1 MTLGTTEAR
10 KMSASY
16 RLLFEGEVFDEVLI
30 IRSEH
35 KNSQDQEKDIRK
47 LNKGNPV
54 KTFILTN
61 PENIE
66 KIISDLNF
74 KENSFYDYVKEKSKD
89 KIAFVLD
96 ITGGTKLMSAAVLSI
111 LQKFKNLEKVSYI
124 TGQRSKETGK
134 AIGAFRK
141 EEARSFNVK
150 FFLNFPTILNFL
162 ENKNYI
168 LLASFLDDYKGF
180 FTSEKWRLFIELV
193 YFYRDFLLG
202 RFELLK
208 SNKFL
213 KETYDKDLLA
223 EIVLNKNELEGFFIR
238 LKDYFYIRYSKENL
252 INEDKID
259 RALFEV
265 RYFYDR
271 FFSSFKNNEKILA
284 LGYFYVFFE
293 KLLNFFLLKE
303 DLTLPFVFNK
313 NTFYLSRQEKI
324 GEKIEEKIVGVKEKI
339 DLIKDISIKRFF
351 SDCLEKVIKRR
362 NISIIGH
369 GEVFPEEKIFDDI
382 LSFLNNT
389 NLKKLFFDD
398 LSKELTLV
406 YPEFNLKN
414 IFFS

>member
-1 MTLGTTEAR
+1 MKKILIMTLGTTEAR

-35 KNSQDQEKDIRK
+35 KNSQDQEKDIKK

-89 KIAFVLD
+89 EIAFILD

-202 RFELLK
+202 RFESLK
-208 SNKFL
+208 NDKFL
-213 KETYDKDLLA
+213 KEAYDKDLLA
-223 EIVLNKNELEGFFIR
+223 EVVLNKDAVESFFVN
-238 LKDYFYIRYSKENL
+238 LKGYLYIRYSKKNL
-252 INEDKID
+252 TNEDKIG

-293 KLLNFFLLKE
+293 KLINLVLLKE
-303 DLTLPFVFNK
+303 NLNPPFVFNK
-313 NTFYLSRQEKI
+313 DTFYLLY
-324 GEKIEEKIVGVKEKI
+324 GEKIVGVKEKI
-339 DLIKDISIKRFF
+339 DLIKDASIKGFF

-369 GEVFPEEKIFDDI
+369 GEVFPQEKIFDDI

>member
-1 MTLGTTEAR
+1 MKKILIMTLGTTEAR
-10 KMSASY
+10 QMAASY

-35 KNSQDQEKDIRK
+35 KNSQDQEKDIKK

-180 FTSEKWRLFIELV
+180 FTSEKWRFFIELV

-202 RFELLK
+202 RSESLK

-223 EIVLNKNELEGFFIR
+223 EIVLNKNELEGFFIS
-238 LKDYFYIRYSKENL
+238 LKNYFYIRYSKENL
-252 INEDKID
+252 TSEDKID

-271 FFSSFKNNEKILA
+271 FFISFKNNEKILA

-293 KLLNFFLLKE
+293 KLINFFLLKE
-303 DLTLPFVFNK
+303 DLSLPFVFNK
-313 NTFYLSRQEKI
+313 NTFYLFYQ
-324 GEKIEEKIVGVKEKI
+324 EKIVGVKEKI
-339 DLIKDISIKRFF
+339 NLIKDNLIKMFF

-369 GEVFPEEKIFDDI
+369 GEVFPEDRIFDDV
-382 LSFLNNT
+382 LSFLN

-398 LSKELTLV
+398 LSKEFTLV

>member
-35 KNSQDQEKDIRK
+35 KNSQDQEKDIKK

-89 KIAFVLD
+89 EIAFILD

-202 RFELLK
+202 RFESLK
-208 SNKFL
+208 NDKFL
-213 KETYDKDLLA
+213 KEAYDKDLLA
-223 EIVLNKNELEGFFIR
+223 EVVLNKDAVESFFVN
-238 LKDYFYIRYSKENL
+238 LKGYFYIRYSKKNL
-252 INEDKID
+252 TNEDKIG

-293 KLLNFFLLKE
+293 KLINLVLLKE
-303 DLTLPFVFNK
+303 NLNLPFVFNK
-313 NTFYLSRQEKI
+313 DTFYLLY
-324 GEKIEEKIVGVKEKI
+324 GEKIVGVKEKI
-339 DLIKDISIKRFF
+339 DLIKDASIKGFF

-369 GEVFPEEKIFDDI
+369 GEVFPQEKIFDDI

>member
-35 KNSQDQEKDIRK
+35 KNSQDQEKDIKK

-89 KIAFVLD
+89 EIAFILD

-202 RFELLK
+202 RFESLK
-208 SNKFL
+208 NDKFL
-213 KETYDKDLLA
+213 KEAYDKDLLA
-223 EIVLNKNELEGFFIR
+223 EVVLNKDAVESFFVN
-238 LKDYFYIRYSKENL
+238 LKGYLYIRYSKKNL
-252 INEDKID
+252 TNEDKIG

-293 KLLNFFLLKE
+293 KLINLVLLKE
-303 DLTLPFVFNK
+303 NLNPPFVFNK
-313 NTFYLSRQEKI
+313 DTFYLLY
-324 GEKIEEKIVGVKEKI
+324 GEKIVGVKEKI
-339 DLIKDISIKRFF
+339 DLIKDASIKGFF

-369 GEVFPEEKIFDDI
+369 GEVFPQEKIFDDI

>member
-35 KNSQDQEKDIRK
+35 KNSQDQEKDIK
-47 LNKGNPV
+47 KFNKGNPV

-89 KIAFVLD
+89 EIAFILD

-202 RFELLK
+202 RFESLK
-208 SNKFL
+208 NDKFL
-213 KETYDKDLLA
+213 KEAYDKDLLA
-223 EIVLNKNELEGFFIR
+223 EVVLNKDAVESFFVN
-238 LKDYFYIRYSKENL
+238 LKGYLYIRYSKKNL
-252 INEDKID
+252 TNEDKIG

-293 KLLNFFLLKE
+293 KLINLVLLKE
-303 DLTLPFVFNK
+303 NLNPPFVFNK
-313 NTFYLSRQEKI
+313 DTFYLLY
-324 GEKIEEKIVGVKEKI
+324 GEKIVGVKEKI
-339 DLIKDISIKRFF
+339 DLIKDASIKGFF

-369 GEVFPEEKIFDDI
+369 GEVFPQEKIFDDI

>member
-1 MTLGTTEAR
+1 MKKILIMTLGTTEAR
-10 KMSASY
+10 KMTASY

-35 KNSQDQEKDIRK
+35 KNSQDQEKDIKK

-89 KIAFVLD
+89 EIAFILD

-180 FTSEKWRLFIELV
+180 FTSEKWRFFIELV

-202 RFELLK
+202 RFESLK
-208 SNKFL
+208 NDKFL
-213 KETYDKDLLA
+213 KETYDKDLLT
-223 EIVLNKNELEGFFIR
+223 EVVLNKDAVEGFFVN
-238 LKDYFYIRYSKENL
+238 LKEYFYIRYYKKNL
-252 INEDKID
+252 TNEDKIG

-293 KLLNFFLLKE
+293 KLINLVLLKE
-303 DLTLPFVFNK
+303 NLKLPFVFNK
-313 NTFYLSRQEKI
+313 DTFYLLY
-324 GEKIEEKIVGVKEKI
+324 GEKIVGVKEKI
-339 DLIKDISIKRFF
+339 DLIKNASIKSLF

-369 GEVFPEEKIFDDI
+369 GEVFPEDKIFDDI

-398 LSKELTLV
+398 LNKELTLV